1 VQSIFEE
8 MQKNQEREIK
18 EKRKILQ
25 KQMDKLGALNGV
37 KPQTL

>member
-1 VQSIFEE
+1 MQSIFEE

-25 KQMDKLGALNGV
+25 KQMDKLGQLNGV
-37 KPQTL
+37 KPLKA